1 GETGGAAQGQG
12 AVVHRQ
18 GHLQGV
24 VRCGGLV
31 DVHVGH
37 GDLVRP
43 ARVESLGPVL
53 VQGGRGRGRVHRS
66 VVHRVDGDGDR
77 GRVGVEGRR
86 GTVAGVRD
94 LVGEGVRP
102 VVVGGRRVVHRGRVG
117 VGAPRGAGAVGD
129 RAQGAVGGPRDDGE
143 GQVAGLHV

>member
-1 GETGGAAQGQG
+1 GGVDGALGAPEGHGGVSRAVPRGEGETGGAAQGQG

-43 ARVESLGPVL
+43 ARVEGLGPVL

-77 GRVGVEGRR
+77 GRVGVAGGR
-86 GTVAGVRD
+86 GPGAGVRD
-94 LVGEGVRP
+94 R
-102 VVVGGRRVVHRGRVG
+102 VGGGGGRGVEGACG
-117 VGAPRGAGAVGD
+117 V
-129 RAQGAVGGPRDDGE
+129 
-143 GQVAGLHV
+143 L